1 MSSWW
6 EKLDEKDQF
15 PSPDCSGY
23 PTTSAG
29 KSLGVRS
36 NSGKREQAPK
46 NK

>member
-6 EKLDEKDQF
+6 EKLNEKDKS

-23 PTTSAG
+23 PTTRAG

-36 NSGKREQAPK
+36 NSGKRETAPK
-46 NK
+46 K

>member
-1 MSSWW
+1 MLSWW
-6 EKLDEKDQF
+6 EKLNKKDKS

-36 NSGKREQAPK
+36 NRGKRDQTPK
-46 NK
+46 K